1 MPFDGIF
8 MHAALN
14 EIREKL
20 LGGKVE
26 KIYQPQK
33 EEIILLI
40 RRERLLVNVSGVS
53 ARICLSNAKKENPPE
68 APMFC
73 MLLRKTLT
81 GARLIDIV
89 QPENDRLCR
98 LVFEA
103 YNEMGDTVIRELKV
117 EIMGRSSNI
126 ILTEGDKIIDA
137 AKRVDFAQSE
147 KRQILPGLK
156 YEAPPT
162 QDKKAITDI
171 DTDALCDEIALSE
184 LSAEKTLMNKISG
197 LSPLWA
203 REICFLSG
211 LAPDTVGNTIK
222 GTDGLKRTLS
232 DFKNKI
238 AALSFQ
244 PTLISMQN
252 GKSDYSFLPVHQYGG
267 DIKLYDNIGDLTD
280 DYYLSLNAEEY
291 VKQRGTDIM
300 KLIRLNI
307 DRLSRKLNML
317 KGEREENEKR
327 EVCRVYGELITA
339 NIYRIK
345 KGDSL
350 LHAVNYYDDNAPETD
365 IPLDTRLTPSEN
377 AQKYFK
383 TYRKSRTALSFIETE
398 SEKARMELSY
408 MRTVEDALTR
418 AQTTGELNEIREEL
432 ERGGYVKKRTV
443 KQRAPKRRPRRFVC
457 DGFEI
462 LAGCNNLQNDEL
474 TFKTASRHDLWFHIK
489 DAPGAHVIL
498 KTEGQPPTDAAI
510 EAAATVAATL
520 SSGAQGAKIAI
531 DYTKACFVKKI
542 HGAPPGLVT
551 YTNQTTLLIA
561 PDNEKC
567 KSIEQK

>member
-1 MPFDGIF
+1 MY
-8 MHAALN
+8 AALN

-26 KIYQPQK
+26 KIYQPQR
-33 EEIILLI
+33 EELILLI
-40 RRERLLVNVSGVS
+40 RRERLLINVSGE
-53 ARICLSNAKKENPPE
+53 APRICLSESKKENPPE

-73 MLLRKTLT
+73 MLLRKCLT
-81 GARLIDIV
+81 GARLSAVI
-89 QPENDRLCR
+89 QPENDRICS

-117 EIMGRSSNI
+117 EIMGRCSNA

-137 AKRVDFAQSE
+137 ARRVDFAQSD
-147 KRQILPGLK
+147 KRQILPGLM

-162 QDKKAITDI
+162 QSKRAIADI
-171 DTDALCDEIALSE
+171 DTDALAGDIARGDTP
-184 LSAEKTLMNKISG
+184 ADKALMNAISG

-211 LAPDTVGNTIK
+211 ISPDTRGCAPESAERLRKT
-222 GTDGLKRTLS
+222 LK
-232 DFKNKI
+232 DFKDSITQKKF
-238 AALSFQ
+238 APALIKTSG
-244 PTLISMQN
+244 
-252 GKSDYSFLPVHQYGG
+252 GKSDYSFLPVRQYGG
-267 DIKLYDNIGDLTD
+267 DITLYGSIGALTD
-280 DYYLSLNAEEY
+280 EYYASKSAEEY
-291 VKQRGTDIM
+291 IKQRGTDIM
-300 KLIRLNI
+300 KLVRSNI
-307 DRLSRKLNML
+307 DRLSRKINLL
-317 KGEREENEKR
+317 KNEREENEKR
-327 EVCRVYGELITA
+327 GICRVYGELITA

-350 LHAVNYYDDNAPETD
+350 FCAVNYYDENAPETD

-383 TYRKSRTALSFIETE
+383 LYRKSRTALSFIETE
-398 SEKARMELSY
+398 SEKARLELSY
-408 MRTVEDALTR
+408 MRSVEDALTR

-432 ERGGYVKKRTV
+432 EKGGFVKKRTA
-443 KQRAPKRRPRRFVC
+443 KQRAQKRRYKKYLC
-457 DGFEI
+457 DGYEI
-462 LAGCNNLQNDEL
+462 LAGSNNLQNDEL
-474 TFKTASRHDLWFHIK
+474 TFKIASRQDLWFHIK

-498 KTEGQPPTDAAI
+498 KTGLSEPTDAAV

-520 SSGAQGAKIAI
+520 SSGAQGAKIEI

-551 YTNQTTLLIA
+551 YTNQTTLLVA

-567 KSIEQK
+567 LEMEQK